1 MTPEEAVFKEVLEP
15 GEQLLWV
22 GQPGQG
28 LRVRRADRWTIPF
41 TVFWAGF
48 WLFWEYWALGQANW
62 FFRLW
67 GIPFLIV
74 GAWLAVGRFFTDAR
88 RRARSQYGLT
98 DRRIVVRLAGK
109 RPSVESIALPSIPT
123 LTVVEHRDGSGD
135 IVLGAGDN
143 RQVAVGGL
151 KPKRS
156 SVLPML
162 EFLPNPRSVHKI
174 INSARSRAV

>member
-1 MTPEEAVFKEVLEP
+1 MTPEEAAFKDVLEP

-22 GQPGQG
+22 GRPGQG
-28 LRVRRADRWTIPF
+28 LRIRPADRWAIPF

-48 WLFWEYWALGQANW
+48 WVFWEYWALGQSNW

-74 GAWLAVGRFFTDAR
+74 GAWFAVGRFFTDAR
-88 RRARSQYGLT
+88 RRARAQYGLT

-109 RPSVESIALPSIPT
+109 RPSVESIGLPSIPT

-143 RQVAVGGL
+143 QHVAVGGL

-162 EFLPNPRSVHKI
+162 EFLPNPWRVHEI